1 VRTPG
6 HRWRVTIRLRLTL
19 LYAGAFFLAG
29 TVLIALMYFT
39 LSQVL
44 NHQSAAT
51 GTLQHLSPD
60 LGHVFRTE
68 SQRQRADILDTMLAA
83 SVVLLAVVGLGA
95 GGVGWLLAGRALR
108 PLAQVTATARRV
120 ADRSLHE
127 RIALE
132 GPDDEIRDLADTF
145 DAMLE
150 RLDRAFDSQGRFVA
164 NASHELRTPLAIN
177 RTLIEVALEDPHAS
191 RSMRQLGA
199 NLLAVNQR
207 HERLIDGL
215 LTLASS
221 AERINEPT
229 LVDLADVARHVTT
242 RSRDDAWAA
251 GIDIRTSLAP
261 APLRGDPV
269 LLERLVQNLVDNA
282 VRYNAPDHG
291 WVAVTTGVAEAAEAA
306 AHLTVENTGP
316 SIPVYEVPGLF
327 EPFRRLPGSDPL
339 TDADGQAIGRGA
351 GLGLSIVQTVAR
363 AHGGEVHASPREEG
377 GLVVRVRLPVT
388 PMEIARNG
396 G

>member
-1 VRTPG
+1 VRTTG

-44 NHQSAAT
+44 NHQLAST

-60 LGHVFRTE
+60 LGHVFRAE
-68 SQRQRADILDTMLAA
+68 SERQRTGILDTMLAA
-83 SVVLLAVVGLGA
+83 SLILLVAVGLGA

-108 PLAQVTATARRV
+108 PLQQVTATARRV
-120 ADRSLHE
+120 AERSLHE

-132 GPDDEIRDLADTF
+132 GPDDEILELADTF

-177 RTLIEVALEDPHAS
+177 RTLIEVALEDPRATAS
-191 RSMRQLGA
+191 IRQLGA

-207 HERLIDGL
+207 HERLIEGL

-221 AERINEPT
+221 AERISHPT
-229 LVDLADVARHVTT
+229 LVDLADVARGVVTE
-242 RSRDDAWAA
+242 SRDGAESA
-251 GIDIRTSLAP
+251 GVDIRSDLMP
-261 APLRGDPV
+261 ARVMGDPV
-269 LLERLVQNLVDNA
+269 LLERLLHNLVDNA
-282 VRYNAPDHG
+282 VRYNAADRG
-291 WVAVTTGVAEAAEAA
+291 WVAVTTRTVEAA
-306 AHLTVENTGP
+306 AHVIVENTGP
-316 SIPVYEVPGLF
+316 PIPLHEVPGLF
-327 EPFRRLPGSDPL
+327 EPFHQMHNTRPLTGSDGL
-339 TDADGQAIGRGA
+339 AIGDGA

-363 AHGGEVHASPREEG
+363 AHGGQADAMPRQEG
-377 GLVVRVRLPVT
+377 GLVVSVLLPVAAT
-388 PMEIARNG
+388 DNARNDG
-396 G
+396 

>member
-1 VRTPG
+1 V
-6 HRWRVTIRLRLTL
+6 

-44 NHQSAAT
+44 DHQSGST

-60 LGHVFRTE
+60 LGHVFRAE
-68 SQRQRADILDTMLAA
+68 SQRQRAGILDTMLAA
-83 SVVLLAVVGLGA
+83 SLVLLAVVGLGA

-108 PLAQVTATARRV
+108 PLQQVTATARRV
-120 ADRSLHE
+120 AERSLHE
-127 RIALE
+127 RIALQ

-191 RSMRQLGA
+191 ASMRLLGA

-207 HERLIDGL
+207 YERLIDGL

-221 AERINEPT
+221 AERVSDPT
-229 LVDLADVARHVTT
+229 LVDLADVARNVTVE
-242 RSRDDAWAA
+242 SGAA
-251 GIDIRTSLAP
+251 RAPGIDVRSQLSP
-261 APLRGDPV
+261 APVMGDPV
-269 LLERLVQNLVDNA
+269 LLERLVHNLVDNA
-282 VRYNAPDHG
+282 VHYNAADDG
-291 WVAVTTGVAEAAEAA
+291 WVSITTGVVEAA
-306 AHLTVENTGP
+306 AVLTIQNTGP
-316 SIPVYEVPGLF
+316 SIPAYEVPGLF
-327 EPFRRLPGSDPL
+327 EPFRRLPTTEPLAESDGV
-339 TDADGQAIGRGA
+339 AVGGGA
-351 GLGLSIVQTVAR
+351 GLGLSIVQAVAR
-363 AHGGEVHASPREEG
+363 AHGGEVHAMPREDG
-377 GLVVRVRLPVT
+377 GLTVRVRLPFA
-388 PMEIARNG
+388 PAHSAPNRE
-396 G
+396 